1 MPRKEEDWTYWT
13 GWIAAF
19 ALLAAFFVVSIL
31 IGWFDQPWCGRDESG
46 ALCFRSWIEAF
57 GGWTTIPAAAIGA
70 WYVIRQMKE
79 AGKQHR
85 EMASIQLQRSRALVW
100 LAVRDAVDALALSA
114 ILWSAWSEFSPEK
127 MSNFEAA
134 IEFKKHTDE
143 LTERLNSSVFDDAE
157 KDILAPSYSII
168 TLRRRLR
175 RAIGSPFEE
184 EFSVDPLIPHF
195 RDKMGSI
202 HQNIAGYEA
211 ELRKE
216 AQLFFWRARTILGEK
231 DLQLPPEMITRQ
243 SQADYSENAP
253 PPPQSVDR
261 S

>member
-1 MPRKEEDWTYWT
+1 MSEKDGDWTYWT

-19 ALLAAFFVVSIL
+19 GLLSIAF
-31 IGWFDQPWCGRDESG
+31 IGCVFIGLFDQPWCSSSESG
-46 ALCFRSWIEAF
+46 ALCFRSWLEAF

-70 WYVIRQMKE
+70 WYVIRQMKDAE
-79 AGKQHR
+79 KQHR

-100 LAVRDAVDALALSA
+100 LAVRDAGDALSLSA
-114 ILWSAWSEFSPEK
+114 VLWAAWSEFSPEK

-168 TLRRRLR
+168 TLRRRLLR
-175 RAIGSPFEE
+175 TIGSPFEE
-184 EFSVDPLIPHF
+184 EFNVDPLIPHF

-231 DLQLPPEMITRQ
+231 DLQLPPEVITRQ
-243 SQADYSENAP
+243 SQADHGENP
-253 PPPQSVDR
+253 SPPPQAFDR

>member
-1 MPRKEEDWTYWT
+1 MTQKDGDWTYYT

-19 ALLAAFFVVSIL
+19 ALLAIFFVVCVF

-46 ALCFRSWIEAF
+46 ALCFRSWIEAL

-100 LAVRDAVDALALSA
+100 LAVRDAVDALSLSA
-114 ILWSAWSEFSPEK
+114 ILWAAWSEFSPEK

-134 IEFKKHTDE
+134 IAFKKDTDE

-157 KDILAPSYSII
+157 KDILAPSFSII

-175 RAIGSPFEE
+175 KTVGEPFED
-184 EFSVDPLIPHF
+184 EFVVDPLISYF

-216 AQLFFWRARTILGEK
+216 AQLFFWRARTILGDEN
-231 DLQLPPEMITRQ
+231 LQLPPEVIKRQ
-243 SQADYSENAP
+243 GQADHIENAP
-253 PPPQSVDR
+253 STAA
-261 S
+261 SGFSS